1 MAFLVNCPNC
11 GDRNVYEFRFGG
23 EIVRRPDPG
32 DDTAV
37 WMKYFYARRNAAG
50 EQKEWWYH
58 SLGCRRWFVAERDT
72 RTNAIG
78 STGWPGEVQA

>member
-23 EIVRRPDPG
+23 EIVRRPEPS
-32 DDTAV
+32 DDTTV
-37 WMKYFYARRNAAG
+37 WMKYFYARRNTAG
-50 EQKEWWYH
+50 EQREWWYH

-78 STGWPGEVQA
+78 STRWPGEVQA

>member
-23 EIVRRPDPG
+23 EIVRRPEPS
-32 DDTAV
+32 DDAAV
-37 WMKYFYARRNAAG
+37 WMKYFYARRNTAG

-78 STGWPGEVQA
+78 STRWPGEVQA

>member
-1 MAFLVNCPNC
+1 M
-11 GDRNVYEFRFGG
+11 YEFRFGG
-23 EIVRRPDPG
+23 EIVRRPEPG

-50 EQKEWWYH
+50 SQREWWYH
-58 SLGCRRWFVAERDT
+58 SLGCRRWFIAERDT
-72 RTNAIG
+72 TTNAIG

>member
-11 GDRNVYEFRFGG
+11 GERNVYEFRFGG
-23 EIVRRPDPG
+23 EIVRRPEPG
-32 DDTAV
+32 DVTAV
-37 WMKYFYARRNAAG
+37 WMKYFYARRNTAG
-50 EQKEWWYH
+50 QQREWWYH